1 MLPAVCHP
9 NNASAVL
16 PTPVGPLPA
25 APFTDSLLRS
35 PLLLHIPHAS
45 TGIPDDACGD
55 FVVDRNTLDAELLR
69 LTDRFTDALYG
80 DGFPPAQIVAA
91 DVSRLVVD
99 VERFADDAHEP
110 CAAHGMGAVYVR
122 TSSGA
127 PLRAISATRR
137 AQLMDQYYWPHHHRL
152 DAMAAR
158 ALEQFGRCVIIDAHS
173 FPVAPLPTQVDVG
186 DPPEIGIGTDA
197 MHTSAELADVVHTFF
212 TDRGFSVGVNR
223 PFAGALVPNA
233 YYGRDQ
239 RVQSVMIEVR
249 RDLYMNERTG
259 DRLPRFADVQ
269 RVLTEFRALLEAWSM
284 PTTRPSVS

>member
-1 MLPAVCHP
+1 M
-9 NNASAVL
+9 
-16 PTPVGPLPA
+16 
-25 APFTDSLLRS
+25 LRS

-45 TGIPDDACGD
+45 TCIPDDAIGD
-55 FVVDRNTLDAELLR
+55 FVVDRDTLDAELLR

-80 DGFPPAQIVAA
+80 DGFPPAQIVAV

-122 TSSGA
+122 RSSGA
-127 PLRAISATRR
+127 PLRAMSATRR
-137 AQLMDQYYWPHHHRL
+137 AQLMNEYYWPHHHRL

-173 FPVAPLPTQVDVG
+173 FPVAPMPTQVDFS

-197 MHTSAELADVVHTFF
+197 MHTSAALADVVHTFF
-212 TDRGFSVGVNR
+212 TDRGFRVGVNR

-249 RDLYMNERTG
+249 RDLYMDERTG
-259 DRLPRFADVQ
+259 DRLSRFADVQ
-269 RVLTEFRALLEAWSM
+269 RVLSELRTLLEAWSLAGGV
-284 PTTRPSVS
+284 RQED

>member
-1 MLPAVCHP
+1 M
-9 NNASAVL
+9 
-16 PTPVGPLPA
+16 
-25 APFTDSLLRS
+25 LRS

-45 TGIPDDACGD
+45 TCIPDEAFAD
-55 FVVDRNTLDAELLR
+55 FVVDRDTLDAELLR
-69 LTDRFTDALYG
+69 LTDRFTDTLYG
-80 DGFPPAQIVAA
+80 DGFPEAQTVMAT
-91 DVSRLVVD
+91 VSRLVVD

-127 PLRAISATRR
+127 PLRVVSETRR
-137 AQLMDQYYWPHHHRL
+137 AQLMDQYYWPHHQRL

-158 ALEQFGRCVIIDAHS
+158 TLEQFGRCVIIDAHS
-173 FPVAPLPTQVDVG
+173 FPVAPMPTQVDFG

-197 MHTSAELADVVHTFF
+197 MHTSAALADVVHTFF
-212 TDRGFSVGVNR
+212 TDRGFRVGVNR

-249 RDLYMNERTG
+249 RDLYMDERTG
-259 DRLPRFADVQ
+259 ERLPGFAHVQ
-269 RVLTEFRALLEAWSM
+269 RVLIELRGLLEAWSLEGE
-284 PTTRPSVS
+284 SVA

>member
-1 MLPAVCHP
+1 M
-9 NNASAVL
+9 
-16 PTPVGPLPA
+16 
-25 APFTDSLLRS
+25 LRS

-45 TGIPDDACGD
+45 TCIPDDARGD
-55 FVVDRNTLDAELLR
+55 FVVDRHTLHAELLR
-69 LTDRFTDALYG
+69 LTDRFTDELYG
-80 DGFPPAQIVAA
+80 DGFPPAQIVAV

-99 VERFADDAHEP
+99 VERFADDVHEP

-127 PLRAISATRR
+127 PLRVVSETRR
-137 AQLMDQYYWPHHHRL
+137 AQLLDRYYWPHHQRL

-158 ALEQFGRCVIIDAHS
+158 ALEQFGRCVLIDAHS
-173 FPVAPLPTQVDVG
+173 FLVARLATQVDFS

-197 MHTSAELADVVHTFF
+197 MHTSAALRAFTETFF
-212 TDRGFSVGVNR
+212 VDRGFSVGVNR

-249 RDLYMNERTG
+249 RDLYMDERTG
-259 DRLPRFADVQ
+259 GRLSRFTEVH
-269 RVLTEFRALLEAWSM
+269 RVLAELRALLEAWSLA
-284 PTTRPSVS
+284 RGSFA

>member
-1 MLPAVCHP
+1 M
-9 NNASAVL
+9 
-16 PTPVGPLPA
+16 
-25 APFTDSLLRS
+25 LRS

-45 TGIPDDACGD
+45 TCIPDDAFGD
-55 FVVDRNTLDAELLR
+55 FVVDRDTLDAELLR

-122 TSSGA
+122 TSAGA
-127 PLRAISATRR
+127 PLRTISATRR
-137 AQLMDQYYWPHHHRL
+137 AQLLNQFYWPHHHRL
-152 DAMAAR
+152 DALTAR

-173 FPVAPLPTQVDVG
+173 FPVAPMPTQVDFS

-197 MHTSAELADVVHTFF
+197 MHTSAALADVVHTFF
-212 TDRGFSVGVNR
+212 TDRGFRVGMNR

-249 RDLYMNERTG
+249 RDLYMDERTG
-259 DRLPRFADVQ
+259 DRRPRFTEVQ
-269 RVLTEFRALLEAWSM
+269 RVLAELRALLEAWSM
-284 PTTRPSVS
+284 SMPTTRPSAS

>member
-1 MLPAVCHP
+1 V
-9 NNASAVL
+9 
-16 PTPVGPLPA
+16 
-25 APFTDSLLRS
+25 LRS

-45 TGIPDDACGD
+45 TYIPDDACGD
-55 FVVDRNTLDAELLR
+55 FVVARDTLDAELLR
-69 LTDRFTDALYG
+69 LTDRCTDALYG
-80 DGFPPAQIVAA
+80 DGFPSAQIVAA
-91 DVSRLVVD
+91 TVSRLVVD

-127 PLRAISATRR
+127 PLRAVSATRR
-137 AQLMDQYYWPHHHRL
+137 AQLMDRYYWPHHLRL

-173 FPVAPLPTQVDVG
+173 FPVAPLSTQVDVG

-197 MHTSAELADVVHTFF
+197 MHTSAALAEVVHTFF
-212 TDRGFSVGVNR
+212 TDRGFRVGVNR

-249 RDLYMNERTG
+249 RDLYMDKRTG
-259 DRLPRFADVQ
+259 EKSPKFAAIQ
-269 RVLTEFRALLEAWSM
+269 RTLAELRTVLEM
-284 PTTRPSVS
+284 

>member
-1 MLPAVCHP
+1 M
-9 NNASAVL
+9 
-16 PTPVGPLPA
+16 
-25 APFTDSLLRS
+25 LRS

-45 TGIPDDACGD
+45 TGIPNDACGD
-55 FVVDRNTLDAELLR
+55 FVVDRDTLNAELLR

-80 DGFPPAQIVAA
+80 DGFPEAQTVTAP
-91 DVSRLVVD
+91 VSRMVVD
-99 VERFADDAHEP
+99 VERFAGDAHEP

-127 PLRAISATRR
+127 PLRVVSETRR
-137 AQLMDQYYWPHHHRL
+137 AQLMNQYYWPHHQRL

-173 FPVAPLPTQVDVG
+173 FPVAPMPTQVDFG

-197 MHTSAELADVVHTFF
+197 MHTSAELHAFTETFF
-212 TDRGFSVGVNR
+212 TDRGFRVGVNR

-249 RDLYMNERTG
+249 RDLYMDERTG
-259 DRLPRFADVQ
+259 ERLPGFAHVQ
-269 RVLTEFRALLEAWSM
+269 RVLTEFRALLEAWSL
-284 PTTRPSVS
+284 PTTRPAAS